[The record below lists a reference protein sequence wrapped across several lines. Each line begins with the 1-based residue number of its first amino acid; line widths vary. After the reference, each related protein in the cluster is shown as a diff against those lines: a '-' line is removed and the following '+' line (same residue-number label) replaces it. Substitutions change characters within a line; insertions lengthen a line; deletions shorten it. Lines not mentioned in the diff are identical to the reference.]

1 VKRAGALVVL
11 ATTLAAALVTAGCG
25 GEEDVQARAGAPAVQ
40 RFVSRP
46 DLVAPQVRVIVSRPE
61 ATDGYLFLSPKKD
74 GAPGGPMILDS
85 TGGLVWFQPLQPE
98 QAADFRVQ
106 RYRGEPVLTWWE
118 GTQPTIGIGDG
129 RYVVMDATY
138 REIAEVRAG
147 NGLAGDLH
155 EFLITPDDTALV
167 IAYEAVPHDLT
178 GVGGPAEGWIW
189 DCVVQEVDVET
200 GEVLFEWRS
209 IDHVP
214 VEESA
219 QREPAKT
226 ASEQAPFD
234 YFHANAIDVDDDGG
248 LIVSARNTSAVYKI
262 DRESGE
268 VVWTLGGSH
277 SDFEMGEGTRFA
289 WQHDA
294 RRLPDGT
301 LMLFDNSAIP
311 EVAEQSRAI
320 AIELDESA
328 ITATLARELVHP
340 RKLLAPHQGN
350 AQLLENGHVLVGWG
364 GVPRVT
370 EFTAEGRIVFDA
382 AIRLGDSYR
391 AYRLGWEGRP
401 EEPPALAVRPAPEGD
416 GVTVYASW
424 NGATA
429 VTEWRVL
436 TGESPGA
443 LQPIKTVER
452 LGFETAVELADPG
465 AVVAVEALDGDGNV
479 LARSAAVATD

>member
-11 ATTLAAALVTAGCG
+11 ATTLAAALVSAGCG
-25 GEEDVQARAGAPAVQ
+25 GEEEVQARAGAPAVQ

-85 TGGLVWFQPLQPE
+85 AGGLVWFQPVQPE

-106 RYRGEPVLTWWE
+106 EYRGEPVLTWWE

-129 RYVVMDATY
+129 RFVVMDATY
-138 REIAEVRAG
+138 REISEVRAA

-155 EFLITPDDTALV
+155 ELLITPEGTALV
-167 IAYEAVPHDLT
+167 IAYERVAHDLT
-178 GVGGPAEGWIW
+178 AVGGPSDGWIW
-189 DCVVQEVDVET
+189 DCVVQEIDIET
-200 GEVLFEWRS
+200 GEALFEWRS

-214 VEESA
+214 VQESA
-219 QREPAKT
+219 QREPAKS
-226 ASEQAPFD
+226 ASEQTPFD
-234 YFHANAIDVDDDGG
+234 YFHANSVDVDDDGD

-262 DRESGE
+262 DRETGD
-268 VVWTLGGSH
+268 VVWTLGGDY
-277 SDFEMGEGTRFA
+277 SDFEMGEGTTFA

-301 LMLFDNSAIP
+301 IMLFDNSAIP

-320 AIELDESA
+320 AIELDEETM
-328 ITATLARELVHP
+328 TATLARELAHP
-340 RKLLAPHQGN
+340 RTLLSPHQGN

-364 GVPRVT
+364 GVPRAT
-370 EFTAEGRIVFDA
+370 EFTTDGRIVFDA

-391 AYRLGWEGRP
+391 TYRLDWEGLP
-401 EEPPALAVRPAPEGD
+401 EEPPAIAVRPAPEGD

-424 NGATA
+424 NGATELA
-429 VTEWRVL
+429 EWRVL
-436 TGESPGA
+436 SGENPGA
-443 LQPIKTVER
+443 LQPIRTVRR

-465 AVVAVEALDGDGNV
+465 AVVAVEALDGNGEV
-479 LARSAAVATD
+479 LARSAAVATE